1 MRSYDKLKCP
11 QPANRIKCTVAE
23 KLFAAAIQKVYCQQ
37 GIERQ
42 VEERRDE
49 ISKTLGE
56 ALEEIPEE
64 LKPYFNDYKANI
76 FEIAWLT
83 DEQVEMFQSD
93 FRIVADYFVQMRKNK
108 NYVPSDRQITHVKEV
123 LRLMSVLTK
132 DNRFEEACNEVEKGE
147 EVSTMNEWLDKVEN
161 RGMRRG
167 QISEYIKIRREDG
180 YPEDEIESAIIKR
193 YGLTEEQA
201 EDYMRDLAT
210 V

>member
-1 MRSYDKLKCP
+1 
-11 QPANRIKCTVAE
+11 
-23 KLFAAAIQKVYCQQ
+23 
-37 GIERQ
+37 
-42 VEERRDE
+42 
-49 ISKTLGE
+49 
-56 ALEEIPEE
+56 
-64 LKPYFNDYKANI
+64 
-76 FEIAWLT
+76 
-83 DEQVEMFQSD
+83 
-93 FRIVADYFVQMRKNK
+93 MRKNK